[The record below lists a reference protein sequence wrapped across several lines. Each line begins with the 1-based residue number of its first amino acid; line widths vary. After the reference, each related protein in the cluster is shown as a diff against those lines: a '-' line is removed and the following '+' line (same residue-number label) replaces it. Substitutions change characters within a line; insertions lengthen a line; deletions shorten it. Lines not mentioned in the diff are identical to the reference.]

1 MVVVR
6 MIEAIKEIGGYAMR
20 DRGQFLENL
29 CINLPATRLNNKK
42 KEFKQHVFILNFDT
56 ARGKI
61 VCDFEAVKDNSGRTY
76 LWIGNNPG
84 NKEQIFFS
92 TDNPNYF
99 FTKTFSNVRE
109 LADGAL
115 KRDMDKLLNEFFIGE
130 DGSCDINPE
139 KFEFLDRKTDSIKKA
154 ISAIK
159 EDLVSLNSKKDI
171 QTKIKDLKNIY
182 KDIGIKYDAH
192 SKGDIEDIKEK
203 IFLLC
208 DELQWSDIR
217 RKLIDKYSDP
227 KKLNE
232 DMIKDKG
239 LDKDEI
245 SIYAVKLD
253 NDLLVN
259 RSEYRDMIYK
269 EKIGVLFDEKSTTY
283 KNNRLDQG
291 KCSLCN
297 RNCIETTSNATNLVF
312 KFYMTDKRGFSS
324 NLDNK
329 FTKNYNICEDCYKN
343 LMAGERFIQNNLN
356 TYIGGLS
363 LYLIPSLIFKNENL
377 DMARFSSY
385 VKHLNNSVVN
395 LESLEDFNN
404 KINEYI
410 EFEDEKNNFIINYL
424 FYRKSKS
431 EFKVLRLIKDVPPSR
446 LDKIRNAESE
456 IISLIKERYN
466 DQQSFKIDIRNI
478 YYSMPIGK
486 NDIMY
491 SKYLDLLDAVF
502 SNRKISYPFLI
513 DQFTEVARIIRF
525 QKGNFNIS
533 PKGILEYKVIQLN
546 FLLSFLNR
554 LNLLRGGIMAE
565 NADKAIDVSDEIASF
580 WEDIGIYQDDCKKA
594 AFLLGNLIGKIGNEQ
609 YQQGHKSKPVMNK
622 INFQG
627 ISTNN
632 LIRLSN
638 DVFEKLMQYKILK
651 FNERAFS
658 VFKELI
664 DRNVDNW
671 KLSNQENVF
680 YILSGYSF
688 ATYQAMSK
696 QRSTKPDNEQSDKE
710 VTENE

>member
-1 MVVVR
+1 
-6 MIEAIKEIGGYAMR
+6 MIEAIRAIGECAMR
-20 DRGQFLENL
+20 DREEFLENL
-29 CINLPATRLNNKK
+29 CIKLPATRLNNQK

-61 VCDFEAVKDNSGRTY
+61 VCDFEEIKDNSGRTY

-99 FTKTFSNVRE
+99 FTKTFSNVRKRV
-109 LADGAL
+109 DDAL
-115 KRDMDKLLNEFFIGE
+115 RDDMDKLLNEFFIGE
-130 DGSCDINPE
+130 DGSYCINPE

-159 EDLVSLNSKKDI
+159 EDLASLNSKKDI
-171 QTKIKDLKNIY
+171 QTKIKDLKNLY
-182 KDIGIKYDAH
+182 TDIGVKVDVPP
-192 SKGDIEDIKEK
+192 KGDIKDIKKK

-208 DELQWSDIR
+208 NELQWSNIR
-217 RKLIDKYSDP
+217 GKLIDKYNDS

-232 DMIKDKG
+232 DVIKDKG
-239 LDKDEI
+239 PDKDEI

-259 RSEYRDMIYK
+259 RSEYRDMVYK
-269 EKIGVLFDEKSTTY
+269 EKIGVLFNEKSTTY

-297 RNCIETTSNATNLVF
+297 RDRIETTSNATNLGF

-356 TYIGGLS
+356 TYIGGMS

-377 DMARFSSY
+377 DVTRFSSY
-385 VKHLNNSVVN
+385 VKHLNDSVVN

-424 FYRKSKS
+424 FYHKSKS

-446 LDKIRNAESE
+446 LDTIRNVESE

-478 YYSMPIGK
+478 YYSIPIGK
-486 NDIMY
+486 NDVMY

-502 SNRKISYPFLI
+502 SNRKISYAFLI
-513 DQFTEVARIIRF
+513 DQFTEVAMIIHF
-525 QKGNFNIS
+525 QRGNFNIS
-533 PKGILEYKVIQLN
+533 LKGILEYKVIQLN

-554 LNLLRGGIMAE
+554 LNLLRGGIMVE
-565 NADKAIDVSDEIASF
+565 NADKAIDVPDEIASF

-594 AFLLGNLIGKIGNEQ
+594 AFLLGNLIGKIGNAQ
-609 YQQGHKSKPVMNK
+609 YQQGHKSKPVLDK

-627 ISTNN
+627 IGANN

-638 DVFEKLMQYKILK
+638 GVFEKLMQYKILK

-664 DRNVDNW
+664 DGNINNW

-696 QRSTKPDNEQSDKE
+696 QRSTKPDTEQSDKK

>member
-1 MVVVR
+1 
-6 MIEAIKEIGGYAMR
+6 
-20 DRGQFLENL
+20 
-29 CINLPATRLNNKK
+29 
-42 KEFKQHVFILNFDT
+42 
-56 ARGKI
+56 
-61 VCDFEAVKDNSGRTY
+61 
-76 LWIGNNPG
+76 
-84 NKEQIFFS
+84 
-92 TDNPNYF
+92 
-99 FTKTFSNVRE
+99 
-109 LADGAL
+109 
-115 KRDMDKLLNEFFIGE
+115 
-130 DGSCDINPE
+130 
-139 KFEFLDRKTDSIKKA
+139 
-154 ISAIK
+154 
-159 EDLVSLNSKKDI
+159 
-171 QTKIKDLKNIY
+171 
-182 KDIGIKYDAH
+182 
-192 SKGDIEDIKEK
+192 
-203 IFLLC
+203 
-208 DELQWSDIR
+208 
-217 RKLIDKYSDP
+217 
-227 KKLNE
+227 
-232 DMIKDKG
+232 
-239 LDKDEI
+239 
-245 SIYAVKLD
+245 
-253 NDLLVN
+253 
-259 RSEYRDMIYK
+259 
-269 EKIGVLFDEKSTTY
+269 
-283 KNNRLDQG
+283 
-291 KCSLCN
+291 
-297 RNCIETTSNATNLVF
+297 
-312 KFYMTDKRGFSS
+312 
-324 NLDNK
+324 
-329 FTKNYNICEDCYKN
+329 
-343 LMAGERFIQNNLN
+343 MAGERFIQNNLN

-377 DMARFSSY
+377 DVTRFSSY

-404 KINEYI
+404 RINEYI

-446 LDKIRNAESE
+446 LDKIRNVESE

-478 YYSMPIGK
+478 YYSIPIGK
-486 NDIMY
+486 NDVMY

-502 SNRKISYPFLI
+502 SNRKISYSFLI

-533 PKGILEYKVIQLN
+533 PKGILEYKIIQLN

-554 LNLLRGGIMAE
+554 LNLLRGNIMAE
-565 NADKAIDVSDEIASF
+565 NADKAIDVPDEIASF

-609 YQQGHKSKPVMNK
+609 YRQGHESKPVLNK
-622 INFQG
+622 LNFQG

-638 DVFEKLMQYKILK
+638 GVFEKLMQYKILK

-664 DRNVDNW
+664 DGNINNW

-696 QRSTKPDNEQSDKE
+696 QRSTKPDTEQSDKK

>member
-1 MVVVR
+1 MQN
-6 MIEAIKEIGGYAMR
+6 
-20 DRGQFLENL
+20 RGQFLENL
-29 CINLPATRLNNKK
+29 CINLPATRLNNQK
-42 KEFKQHVFILNFDT
+42 KEFKQHIFILNFDT

-61 VCDFEAVKDNSGRTY
+61 VCDFEEIKDNSGRTY
-76 LWIGNNPG
+76 LWVGNNPG

-99 FTKTFSNVRE
+99 FTKTFSNVRKRV
-109 LADGAL
+109 DDAL
-115 KRDMDKLLNEFFIGE
+115 IEDMDKLLNEFFIEE
-130 DGSCDINPE
+130 DGSYRINPE
-139 KFEFLDRKTDSIKKA
+139 KFEFLDRKTDSIKETIA
-154 ISAIK
+154 AIK
-159 EDLVSLNSKKDI
+159 GDIASLNSKKDV
-171 QTKIKDLKNIY
+171 QTKIKDLKNIC
-182 KDIGIKYDAH
+182 KDIDIKYDVR

-227 KKLNE
+227 KKLKLNE

-245 SIYAVKLD
+245 SIYTVKLD

-259 RSEYRDMIYK
+259 RSEYRDMAYK
-269 EKIGVLFDEKSTTY
+269 EKIGVLFDGKSTTY

-297 RNCIETTSNATNLVF
+297 RDRIETTSNATNLVF

-329 FTKNYNICEDCYKN
+329 FTKNYNICEDCYKD
-343 LMAGERFIQNNLN
+343 LMAGEKFIQNNLN
-356 TYIGGLS
+356 THIGGLS
-363 LYLIPSLIFKNENL
+363 LYLIPSLIFESENL
-377 DMARFSSY
+377 DMIRFSSY
-385 VKHLNNSVVN
+385 IKHLNNSVVN

-410 EFEDEKNNFIINYL
+410 EFEDEKNKCIINYL

-431 EFKVLRLIKDVPPSR
+431 EFKVLRLIKDVSPSR
-446 LDKIRNAESE
+446 LDKIRNVEYD

-466 DQQSFKIDIRNI
+466 DQQNFKIDIRNI

-486 NDIMY
+486 NDVMH

-502 SNRKISYPFLI
+502 SNRKIGYPFLI
-513 DQFTEVARIIRF
+513 DQFTEVARIIQF
-525 QKGNFNIS
+525 QKGGFNITS
-533 PKGILEYKVIQLN
+533 PKSMLGYKIIQLN

-554 LNLLRGGIMAE
+554 LNLLRCGIMAE
-565 NADKAIDVSDEIASF
+565 NAYKATDVSDEIASF

-609 YQQGHKSKPVMNK
+609 YRQGHESKPVLNK

-658 VFKELI
+658 IFKELI
-664 DRNVDNW
+664 DGNINNW

-696 QRSTKPDNEQSDKE
+696 QRSTKPDTEQSDKK